1 MKLNKMRVLFIGAI
15 KFSLITLEELISL
28 TVEIV
33 GICGR
38 TSSNFNS
45 DHYDLSQIAKN
56 NNIPFKNC
64 KNINDED
71 SLTWMSNKKPDV
83 IFCFGWSQILSKNI
97 LNLPPMGCIGYHPTK
112 LPENRGRHPLIW
124 ALILGLKET
133 GSTFF
138 FLREGADSGDIIS
151 QKIIKISEKDD
162 AKSLYKKVC
171 FSAKLQI
178 REFINNLENKTSE
191 TYSQE
196 SSNANYWRKRS
207 SKDGL
212 IDWRMGAETIHN
224 LVRGLTRPYV
234 GAEFIYKNKPFKVW
248 KTKILKGNPQNI
260 EPGKVLFS
268 NKHSTIIKAGID
280 AIEVLEMEPTIV
292 FEEGSYL

>member
-1 MKLNKMRVLFIGAI
+1 MRVLFIGAI

-28 TVEIV
+28 NVEIV

-162 AKSLYKKVC
+162 AKSLYKKV
-171 FSAKLQI
+171 
-178 REFINNLENKTSE
+178 
-191 TYSQE
+191 
-196 SSNANYWRKRS
+196 
-207 SKDGL
+207 
-212 IDWRMGAETIHN
+212 
-224 LVRGLTRPYV
+224 
-234 GAEFIYKNKPFKVW
+234 
-248 KTKILKGNPQNI
+248 
-260 EPGKVLFS
+260 
-268 NKHSTIIKAGID
+268 
-280 AIEVLEMEPTIV
+280 
-292 FEEGSYL
+292 